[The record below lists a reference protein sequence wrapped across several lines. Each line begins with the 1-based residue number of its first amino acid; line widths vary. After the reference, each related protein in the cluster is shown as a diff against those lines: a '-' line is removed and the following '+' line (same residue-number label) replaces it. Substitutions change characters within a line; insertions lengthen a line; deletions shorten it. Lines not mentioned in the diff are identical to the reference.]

1 MSGSDKPYYQEPW
14 FEYAFLG
21 GCFLLGYLLFK
32 GLMPP
37 FNVNGDIV
45 QTLAMA
51 RLLAEG
57 RVLDAFMQFNMPPV
71 YPILLALV
79 IKIRHS
85 MDLRLLVD
93 GFYMLNFV
101 LYMASVTLVYYFV
114 RRQIHKP
121 YIFAITA
128 LYALSPFTFDMI
140 WSLDAKMTY
149 MVFSIATLLAI
160 DISIS
165 QTSALGSYLSR
176 KEFSICGSLLGLSIL
191 TIQVGYALL
200 AAFLCILVK
209 RLGLKRSLSTIGM
222 LLLFLS
228 PFIGRDIF
236 CAIRRPDPF
245 IRPTLSVLR
254 DVNRYGLID
263 MVRIYADRSVNTIAD
278 NAVGNLN
285 LHSFDE
291 VVSESNPTGPSNIDI
306 SQKTW
311 GRWLLAVLA
320 ISGAVYGLYLYT
332 GIGPIYLCIYTITSL
347 VLLPFHAMPL
357 SLVLPLLL
365 FCLYYG
371 IHRTADW
378 FRPLHFSSS
387 KFLGPVLTVWIL
399 LCSFSAHLADAHG
412 NGASLFRG
420 GGNRETPRLMY
431 FNVARKPEGRLEE
444 AQTETSHRR
453 ASEWLKKHLLPQALR
468 KKSSESK
475 RNIKESATEH
485 ALDEEG
491 STGEDVG
498 QFDYLVEE
506 SDHKLSKSDLSKRM
520 SSQTSPQASH
530 GLQLVYEDAPGKIRI
545 WRINSDK
552 NSQ

>member
-1 MSGSDKPYYQEPW
+1 MSDRPYYQEPW

-21 GCFLLGYLLFK
+21 GCFFIGYLLFK

-57 RVLDAFMQFNMPPV
+57 RWLDAFMQFNMPPV
-71 YPILLALV
+71 YPILLAIV
-79 IKIRHS
+79 IKARHS

-93 GFYMLNFV
+93 GFYMLNFT
-101 LYMASVTLVYYFV
+101 LYMSSVVLVYYFV

-140 WSLDAKMTY
+140 WALDAKMTY
-149 MVFSIATLLAI
+149 MVLSMATLLAI

-191 TIQVGYALL
+191 TLQVGYALL

-209 RLGLKRSLSTIGM
+209 RLGLQRSLSTIGM

-228 PFIGRDIF
+228 PFVGRDIF
-236 CAIRRPDPF
+236 CALRRPEPF
-245 IRPTLSVLR
+245 VAPTMSALR
-254 DVNRYGLID
+254 DINRYGLVD
-263 MVRIYADRSVNTIAD
+263 MVRLYADRSVNTIAD
-278 NAVGNLN
+278 NTVGNLN
-285 LHSFDE
+285 LRSYDE
-291 VVSESNPTGPSNIDI
+291 VVSASNPSGPSSIDI
-306 SQKTW
+306 SQKSW
-311 GRWLLAVLA
+311 ARWLLAILA
-320 ISGAVYGLYLYT
+320 ITGAVYGLYLYT
-332 GIGPIYLCIYTITSL
+332 GVGTIYLCIYTITTL
-347 VLLPFHAMPL
+347 VLLPFHSMPL
-357 SLVLPLLL
+357 VLVLPLLL

-371 IHRTADW
+371 IYRTADW
-378 FRPLHFSSS
+378 FRPLHFSSA
-387 KFLGPVLTVWIL
+387 KILGPLLTVWIL

-412 NGASLFRG
+412 GGASLFRKATS
-420 GGNRETPRLMY
+420 RQAPHLMY
-431 FNVARKPEGRLEE
+431 FNVAHKPEGRLEE

-453 ASEWLKKHLLPQALR
+453 ASDWLKKHLSPVRKRAIELKQAV
-468 KKSSESK
+468 
-475 RNIKESATEH
+475 KEKTVAQPSQD
-485 ALDEEG
+485 DETADDSG
-491 STGEDVG
+491 RY
-498 QFDYLVEE
+498 DYLVEE
-506 SDHKLSKSDLSKRM
+506 SDNKLTSTNPPGM
-520 SSQTSPQASH
+520 SPSTH

-545 WRINSDK
+545 WRINPDK
-552 NSQ
+552 KPQ